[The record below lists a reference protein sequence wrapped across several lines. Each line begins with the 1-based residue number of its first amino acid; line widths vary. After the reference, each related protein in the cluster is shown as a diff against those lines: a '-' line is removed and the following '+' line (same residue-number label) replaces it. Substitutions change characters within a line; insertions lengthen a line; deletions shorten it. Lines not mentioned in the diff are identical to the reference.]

1 VKIDK
6 FAAMEK
12 TRLEAFS
19 DGVLAIIITIMV
31 LELKVPH
38 SSDWEVLR
46 EMLPV
51 FSGYILSFI
60 FVGIYWVNHHHLL
73 HLARHVNSVIMWANL
88 NLLFWLSLIPFATG
102 WMGENH
108 FSTNTV
114 VVYAVLL
121 ELCGVA
127 FTLVQ
132 WSITRSHHIDGALQL
147 AVKRLTRKGLVSMVA
162 YSIAIA
168 AAFYNTNIS
177 CLLFVFVAIMWL
189 VPERSIE
196 SALNNK

>member
-1 VKIDK
+1 
-6 FAAMEK
+6 MEK

-38 SSDWEVLR
+38 SADWQVLCD
-46 EMLPV
+46 MLPV
-51 FSGYILSFI
+51 LMGYILSFI

-73 HLARHVNSVIMWANL
+73 HLARHVNSGIMWANL
-88 NLLFWLSLIPFATG
+88 NQLFWLSLIPFATG

-114 VVYAVLL
+114 VVYAILL

-127 FTLVQ
+127 FSILQ
-132 WSITRSHHIDGALQL
+132 WTITRSHHIDGALKH
-147 AVKRLTRKGLVSMVA
+147 AVERLTRKGLISMVA
-162 YSIAIA
+162 YACAIG

-177 CLLFVFVAIMWL
+177 CVLFVLVAIMWL

-196 SALNNK
+196 AALNNK

>member
-1 VKIDK
+1 
-6 FAAMEK
+6 MEK

-38 SSDWEVLR
+38 SSEWAVLS

-51 FSGYILSFI
+51 FMGYILSFI

-73 HLARHVNSVIMWANL
+73 HLARHVNSAIMWANL

-114 VVYAVLL
+114 VVYAILL

-127 FTLVQ
+127 FTILQ
-132 WSITRSHHIDGALQL
+132 WTITRSQHINEALQL

-177 CLLFVFVAIMWL
+177 CFLFVLVAVMWL

>member
-1 VKIDK
+1 
-6 FAAMEK
+6 
-12 TRLEAFS
+12 
-19 DGVLAIIITIMV
+19 
-31 LELKVPH
+31 
-38 SSDWEVLR
+38 
-46 EMLPV
+46 
-51 FSGYILSFI
+51 
-60 FVGIYWVNHHHLL
+60 
-73 HLARHVNSVIMWANL
+73 
-88 NLLFWLSLIPFATG
+88 
-102 WMGENH
+102 MGENH

-114 VVYAVLL
+114 VVYAILL

-127 FTLVQ
+127 FTILQ
-132 WSITRSHHIDGALQL
+132 WTITRSQHINEALQL

-177 CLLFVFVAIMWL
+177 CFLFVLVAVMWL